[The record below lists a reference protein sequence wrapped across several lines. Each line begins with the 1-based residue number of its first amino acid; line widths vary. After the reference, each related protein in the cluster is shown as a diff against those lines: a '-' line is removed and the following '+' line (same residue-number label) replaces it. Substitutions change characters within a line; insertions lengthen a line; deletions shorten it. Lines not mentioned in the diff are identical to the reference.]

1 MQEVKTP
8 KKPFI
13 FYLVI
18 VMAVMMLLN
27 MFVFPSL
34 MSPEFKEVDYGEF
47 LKMAKQVL
55 SGIFNMP
62 IEMHQKPIKDD

>member
-27 MFVFPSL
+27 TFVFPSL

-47 LKMAKQVL
+47 LQMAK
-55 SGIFNMP
+55 N
-62 IEMHQKPIKDD
+62 